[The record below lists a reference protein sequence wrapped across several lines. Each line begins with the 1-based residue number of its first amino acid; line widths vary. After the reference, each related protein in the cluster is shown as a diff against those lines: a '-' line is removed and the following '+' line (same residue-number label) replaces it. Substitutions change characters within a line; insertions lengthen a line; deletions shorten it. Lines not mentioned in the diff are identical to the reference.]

1 MKTRNV
7 VIALGMVS
15 GLTFLACS
23 GEDGVDGVNGADG
36 TSCYAKALK
45 DSSGFELYCG
55 DEYVGTLKN
64 GEDGAKGDKG
74 DDGAKGD
81 PGDKGDTG
89 AAGESCTA
97 KEVSDGVVVSCGGEV
112 IGVIKDGAKG
122 DKGDKGAD
130 GAAGTSCTATKL
142 EGDAGIE
149 IKCGETVV
157 DTVKNGAKGDKGDK
171 GADGAAGTSCTATK
185 LEGDAGIEI
194 KCGETVVD
202 TVKNGAKGDPGAA
215 GTSCTAEEISG
226 GVMITCTDGKTY
238 TLNNGTDGKDG
249 RNFDEDWMVDPRDRQ
264 LYKVVTIGEQT
275 WMAHNL
281 NYETDAGSYC
291 YNDSVKYCKKYGRL
305 YTWAAAMDSTGTWT
319 TNGKGCGY
327 GKTCTPTYPVRGV
340 CPEGWHL
347 PDTTEWKTLFDA
359 VGGKGTAEIM
369 LKSTEGWNDYGRT
382 SGNGSDTY
390 SFSALPAGGRGS
402 NGFFYYEGSAADFW
416 SSTEDDSNYAYDMN
430 LDYSNDGAYLN
441 YNYKGNGFSV
451 RCLKD

>member
-1 MKTRNV
+1 MKTRSV

-15 GLTFLACS
+15 SLAFLACS

-291 YNDSVKYCKKYGRL
+291 YNDSAKYCKKYGRL
-305 YTWAAAMDSTGTWT
+305 YTWATAV
-319 TNGKGCGY
+319 GKSEEECGY
-327 GKTCTPTYPVRGV
+327 GVECNLGEGKVRGV

-347 PDTTEWKTLFDA
+347 PSRDEWNTLFTA
-359 VGGKGTAEIM
+359 VGGKSMAGKM
-369 LKSTEGWNDYGRT
+369 LKSTSGWNNN
-382 SGNGSDTY
+382 GNGSDTY
-390 SFSALPAGGRGS
+390 SFSALPAGNRYKDGG
-402 NGFFYYEGSAADFW
+402 YYSGGYDAYFW
-416 SSTEDDSNYAYDMN
+416 SSAEYTSDDAYDMN
-430 LDYSNDGAYLN
+430 LYYDYDNAFLFSS
-441 YNYKGNGFSV
+441 YKDYGFSV